1 VFADLLLE
9 ALGDGLLDLRSF
21 KRDERIR
28 GDNLSPFR
36 EKRALC
42 RGFGDSFGKVAHTN
56 S

>member
-1 VFADLLLE
+1 LLLE

-21 KRDERIR
+21 KRDEAIH

-36 EKRALC
+36 EKRVLC
-42 RGFGDSFGKVAHTN
+42 REFGDSFGKVAHTD